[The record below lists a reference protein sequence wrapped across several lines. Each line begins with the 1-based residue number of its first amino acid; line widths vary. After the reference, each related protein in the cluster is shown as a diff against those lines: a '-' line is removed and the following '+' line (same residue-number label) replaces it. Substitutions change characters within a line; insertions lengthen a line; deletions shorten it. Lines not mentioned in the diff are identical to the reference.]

1 MERYLNREFVEASR
15 LENHASPKPA
25 QRLRRMIE
33 RHVELTGSEWGAR
46 VLERWEMMLGYWV
59 YVVPKN
65 MAASDA
71 ISQQDV
77 PLRVVRA

>member
-1 MERYLNREFVEASR
+1 
-15 LENHASPKPA
+15 
-25 QRLRRMIE
+25 MIE
-33 RHVELTGSEWGAR
+33 RHVELTESEWGAR

-65 MAASDA
+65 LAASDA